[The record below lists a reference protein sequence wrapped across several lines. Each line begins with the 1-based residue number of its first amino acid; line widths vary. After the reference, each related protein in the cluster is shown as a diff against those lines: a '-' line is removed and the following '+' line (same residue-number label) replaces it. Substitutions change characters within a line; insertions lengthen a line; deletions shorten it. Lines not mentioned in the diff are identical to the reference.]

1 MPNLSGHPVALSSN
15 FYTTSATPLHAL
27 GQIGATDDGR
37 VFRYVKAG
45 AAIAAGEAIQ
55 SPAVVPNH
63 LGMVAVATAIG
74 ARTVS
79 TTLGATLATANQ
91 YAGGYLSA
99 DTGPGNGIVYGI
111 DSHPAAAQ
119 SAAIVFT
126 LNSDDPI
133 QVAFTTA
140 TRLGVIANKYNG
152 VIQFP
157 VTTATGT
164 LVGVAAYAIASG
176 SFGWIQTKGIAAPLI
191 AGTPALGAL
200 IMSPGTTA
208 GASVIVTTTNL
219 IVAQFVGRMCQ
230 IGAAGKNNWVDLDI
244 D

>member
-1 MPNLSGHPVALSSN
+1 MSRN
-15 FYTTSATPLHAL
+15 FYTTDATQIHAL
-27 GQIGATDDGR
+27 GQIGQTDDGR

-45 AAIAAGEAIQ
+45 GALVAGEAIQ

-63 LGMVAVATAIG
+63 LGMVAVATAAG
-74 ARTVS
+74 SLTVS
-79 TTLGATLATANQ
+79 TTLGSTLSTVNQ

-99 DTGPGNGIVYGI
+99 DTGPGNGINYGI
-111 DSHPAAAQ
+111 ASHPAAA
-119 SAAIVFT
+119 SGAAIVFT

-133 QVAFTTA
+133 QVAFSSA
-140 TRLGVIANKYNG
+140 TRLGVIPNKYNG

-176 SFGWIQTKGIAAPLI
+176 SFGWIQTKGIASPLI
-191 AGTPALGAL
+191 AGTPALGAY

-208 GASVIVTTTNL
+208 GASVIITTTNL
-219 IVAQFVGRMCQ
+219 VVAQLVGRMCQ
-230 IGAAGKNNWVDLDI
+230 IGVGGKNNFVDLDI